1 MENAPRRQSSGMS
14 TSLPVDPVIKI
25 RAEVSAAGP
34 DTCKFT
40 ASRSVYPGGPF
51 FFPDSKERAG
61 GSPLIDHLFAL
72 PGVVHALVNEHV
84 VTVGKAS
91 SASWSELKSGVG
103 TDIRTQLLAGVPAI
117 FSTSQNQNVRARTD
131 SELRVVIQELADKE
145 VHRSIA
151 AHGGKISV
159 TDVRDALLFAAMNGG
174 CQGCAASQ
182 LTLRQGFEIMV
193 RKVAPEIVN
202 VVDMTDHAIGT
213 KPYYERTT

>member
-1 MENAPRRQSSGMS
+1 MSS
-14 TSLPVDPVIKI
+14 SLRVDPAITI
-25 RAEVSAAGP
+25 RAEISVADP

-51 FFPDSKERAG
+51 FFDSKERAN
-61 GSPLIDHLFAL
+61 GSPLIELLFAL

-91 SASWSELKSGVG
+91 SASWSGLKSGIG
-103 TDIRTQLLAGVPAI
+103 TAIRKQLLAGVPAI
-117 FSTSQNQNVRARTD
+117 LSTPRNENARARSD
-131 SELRVVIQELADKE
+131 SELRVVIQELLDKE
-145 VHRSIA
+145 VNRSIA

-159 TDVRDALLFAAMNGG
+159 TGVRDAHLFIAMSGG

-182 LTLRQGFEIMV
+182 LTLRQGFEVMV

-202 VVDMTDHAIGT
+202 IVDMTDHAMGT
-213 KPYYERTT
+213 KPYYERTV

>member
-1 MENAPRRQSSGMS
+1 M
-14 TSLPVDPVIKI
+14 
-25 RAEVSAAGP
+25 
-34 DTCKFT
+34 
-40 ASRSVYPGGPF
+40 
-51 FFPDSKERAG
+51 
-61 GSPLIDHLFAL
+61 
-72 PGVVHALVNEHV
+72 HALVNEHV

-213 KPYYERTT
+213 KPYYERTA